1 MLAGPDSTCGALVGR
16 RQAPPKRGLPFY
28 FLPWPGGLP
37 PWPGALPE
45 CPGGLVP
52 WPGALP
58 LWPGALPLLPGA
70 LPLWPGALPL
80 LPGEL
85 GAWSGEL
92 GVWLWSGAGDVR
104 DRPGGLVAWPD
115 VLPLWPGAL
124 PECPGELAALPRAAP
139 LEACEVGAEALT
151 LLFFA
156 CLRLFPCDAVAFL
169 AFEPAGHGPSV
180 SLWRRWAGS
189 AFRETVI
196 VTKGFFLEWVW

>member
-1 MLAGPDSTCGALVGR
+1 MPGCPCR
-16 RQAPPKRGLPFY
+16 KRQAPPKRGLPFY

-115 VLPLWPGAL
+115 ALPLWPGAL
-124 PECPGELAALPRAAP
+124 PVCPGELAALPPAAP
-139 LEACEVGAEALT
+139 LGACEVEAEALT
-151 LLFFA
+151 FRLFFA
-156 CLRLFPCDAVAFL
+156 CLRLFPFDAVAFL

-180 SLWRRWAGS
+180 SPWRRWAGS

-196 VTKGFFLEWVW
+196 VTKGFFVEWVW

>member
-1 MLAGPDSTCGALVGR
+1 MLAGPDSTCGALVGK
-16 RQAPPKRGLPFY
+16 RQAPPERGLPFY

-45 CPGGLVP
+45 CPGGLAP

-104 DRPGGLVAWPD
+104 DRSGGLAAWPD

-124 PECPGELAALPRAAP
+124 PECPGELAAWPRATP
-139 LEACEVGAEALT
+139 LRAGAEALT
-151 LLFFA
+151 FWLFFA

-196 VTKGFFLEWVW
+196 VTKGFFVEWVW